1 LNIFVLDRDIVRCA
15 RAHCDQHVI
24 KMILESVQ
32 ILCTALNQKGIK
44 TPYRSTHVKHP
55 CVLWAGESYDN
66 FCWLRALAFALNE
79 EYRFRYRKEAD
90 HKSIAVLKTITGAR
104 FSRGGRTPFAQAM
117 PEKYRVAGRRRGR
130 LPRLLPGGENGVRH
144 LDPPAAAPLVGAF
157 TQKVAG
163 QPSTE
168 AM

>member
-117 PEKYRVAGRRRGR
+117 PEKYRVAGDAVAAYRAFYRGEKMGFATWTRR
-130 LPRLLPGGENGVRH
+130 PRPRWLG
-144 LDPPAAAPLVGAF
+144 
-157 TQKVAG
+157 
-163 QPSTE
+163 PSPKK
-168 AM
+168 